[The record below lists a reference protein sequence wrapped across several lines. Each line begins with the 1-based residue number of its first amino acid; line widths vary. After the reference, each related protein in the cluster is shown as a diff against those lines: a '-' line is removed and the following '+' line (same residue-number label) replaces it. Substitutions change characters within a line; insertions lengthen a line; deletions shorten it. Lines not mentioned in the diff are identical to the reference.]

1 MPHTVLVVDDQARAR
16 RALAAE
22 LEDAGFQVLEA
33 GDGEEAWDCFQ
44 NERPDLV
51 ITDMVMP
58 RADGL
63 ELLSRVRSR
72 SETPVL
78 IFTAYGSVESAVSAL
93 KGGAQEFVVSPDV
106 EVEDLVEFVR
116 SALAHRETSDRGRE
130 LELRLVGSG
139 RSISRVRERIA
150 GLAPLRTPVL
160 VTGEPGSGR
169 STVVKAL
176 HELGSSSGTA
186 LSCIDTVS
194 FRPAHTIPN
203 SGAVHLDGLDRLTP
217 EAQAHWAVLIES
229 FENSQKAPRVFAST
243 SAPIAA
249 AAARGH
255 FDQDLAAQLL
265 RFEVT
270 IPPLRRRSEDIPA
283 IARALVQRI
292 GAAVGRPKIR
302 LSTPALDF
310 LSHLRWPENVRQ
322 LERALERAIA
332 YSRGPQ
338 IQRRILEDV
347 LSELEQ
353 SLASIREQ
361 HTDLE
366 RRSLIDTINQTGGN
380 ITQTAAILGKSR
392 SAIYRLIAKH
402 GIPLERP
409 D

>member
-139 RSISRVRERIA
+139 R
-150 GLAPLRTPVL
+150 
-160 VTGEPGSGR
+160 
-169 STVVKAL
+169 
-176 HELGSSSGTA
+176 
-186 LSCIDTVS
+186 
-194 FRPAHTIPN
+194 
-203 SGAVHLDGLDRLTP
+203 
-217 EAQAHWAVLIES
+217 
-229 FENSQKAPRVFAST
+229 
-243 SAPIAA
+243 
-249 AAARGH
+249 
-255 FDQDLAAQLL
+255 
-265 RFEVT
+265 
-270 IPPLRRRSEDIPA
+270 
-283 IARALVQRI
+283 
-292 GAAVGRPKIR
+292 
-302 LSTPALDF
+302 
-310 LSHLRWPENVRQ
+310 
-322 LERALERAIA
+322 
-332 YSRGPQ
+332 
-338 IQRRILEDV
+338 
-347 LSELEQ
+347 
-353 SLASIREQ
+353 
-361 HTDLE
+361 
-366 RRSLIDTINQTGGN
+366 
-380 ITQTAAILGKSR
+380 
-392 SAIYRLIAKH
+392 
-402 GIPLERP
+402 
-409 D
+409 